1 MLRFEQSWF
10 AFQRANGKN
19 VLLNN
24 SFNEVRSTEAE
35 KEFATYISSGREIDP
50 VNQLSSRITN

>member
-19 VLLNN
+19 VLMNY
-24 SFNEVRSTEAE
+24 SFDEVRSTEAE
-35 KEFATYISSGREIDP
+35 EEFATYISSGREIDP
-50 VNQLSSRITN
+50 VNQFSCRNPN